1 MNPTQ
6 VTWKPAEEPSPLS
19 PCLHGEIVIP
29 PSEALPVPMLTP
41 TLSYADWLALGNQPL
56 PDMTPD
62 TTPAPMT
69 LEETK
74 ENIMRLLTDGT
85 YSFHPEEVRAL
96 SSCLH
101 HLETAKRDSE
111 RKVRLANLSTP
122 MKDSFPKISE
132 GEGVVLDVCET
143 MPRWDCVDDK
153 WVQRK
158 FGTMEYEKALFEDII
173 VFYDFERKDG
183 AVIRVRRTDAA
194 MSTEKEGD
202 S

>member
-1 MNPTQ
+1 
-6 VTWKPAEEPSPLS
+6 
-19 PCLHGEIVIP
+19 
-29 PSEALPVPMLTP
+29 
-41 TLSYADWLALGNQPL
+41 
-56 PDMTPD
+56 
-62 TTPAPMT
+62 MT

-74 ENIMRLLTDGT
+74 LALGLYIRKHERSGTKESVSMKRLLD
-85 YSFHPEEVRAL
+85 AA
-96 SSCLH
+96 LH

-122 MKDSFPKISE
+122 MKDSFPKIFE
-132 GEGVVLDVCET
+132 GEEVVLDVCET

-173 VFYDFERKDG
+173 VFHDFERKDG

-194 MSTEKEGD
+194 MSTKKEGG